1 MRKLLSQFQ
10 GDKAIWAYVILL
22 ALFSFM
28 PVFSASTNL
37 VHVVGTG
44 SIIGLLFKHFGHI
57 FVGIVIIFF
66 VHRIPFDRLK
76 FIAPIAWIP
85 VTALLIITSL
95 QGMMIG
101 GANASRWLKIPLL
114 NISFQPSSLGWIAL
128 IAYVSWFL
136 WRFADEKYSFGWSLL
151 WLGVPMAFIVGPIL
165 PSNLSTAAIILFTI
179 ALLLFVGKYPTKYMA
194 KIIAAGAIMIVFA
207 IGMFKAFPDLAPSR
221 YKTWEARFSRFGSE
235 DKDEDR
241 YQIENAKIAIAQGQM
256 FGVGPGKSVQKNFLP
271 QSSSDFIYA
280 IIVEEFG
287 FLGGITILI
296 VYVLLLLRFLVVSNR
311 APNLFGKYLAF
322 GLGFSIVF
330 QAFINM
336 GVAVEIFPT
345 TGQPLPLVS
354 SGGTSIW
361 MTCVSLGI
369 ILSISRKEDQ
379 VKAQLADQERK
390 QEEFKRIL
398 EEQQLEED
406 AALDKDSED
415 NPIFAVLK
423 K

>member
-10 GDKAIWAYVILL
+10 GDKAIWAYVVLL

-44 SIIGLLFKHFGHI
+44 SIVGLLFKHFGHI

-66 VHRIPFDRLK
+66 VHRFPFDRLK

-85 VTALLIITSL
+85 VAALLYITAA

-136 WRFADEKYSFGWSLL
+136 WRFADEKYTFKWSLL
-151 WLGVPMAFIVGPIL
+151 WLGGPIIAVVIPIL
-165 PSNLSTAAIILFTI
+165 PSNLSTAVIILFTLG
-179 ALLLFVGKYPTKYMA
+179 LLMYVGRYPMKYMA
-194 KIIAAGAIMIVFA
+194 KIIAIAAITIALA
-207 IGMFKAFPDLAPSR
+207 IGMFKAFPDTAPSR
-221 YKTWEARFSRFGSE
+221 YKTWEARFARFGST
-235 DKDEDR
+235 DKEEDR
-241 YQIENAKIAIAQGQM
+241 YQIDNAKIAIAQGQM
-256 FGVGPGKSVQKNFLP
+256 LGVGPGKSVQKNFLP

-287 FLGGITILI
+287 FLGGIAILL
-296 VYVLLLLRFLVVSNR
+296 VYILLLFRFLVVSNK

-322 GLGFSIVF
+322 GLGFSIIF

-379 VKAQLADQERK
+379 VKQQLADRERK
-390 QEEFKRIL
+390 QEEFKQLL
-398 EEQQLEED
+398 EEQELATDGETE
-406 AALDKDSED
+406 ED
-415 NPIFAVLK
+415 NPMRAVLNK
-423 K
+423 

>member
-10 GDKAIWAYVILL
+10 GDKAIWAYVVLL

-76 FIAPIAWIP
+76 YLAPIAWVP
-85 VTALLIITSL
+85 VSALLLITAA

-128 IAYVSWFL
+128 IAYISWFL
-136 WRFADEKYSFGWSLL
+136 WRFADEKYTFGWSLL
-151 WLGVPMAFIVGPIL
+151 WLGVPTLCIIGPVL

-179 ALLLFVGKYPTKYMA
+179 GLLLFVGKYPTKYMT
-194 KIIAAGAIMIVFA
+194 KIITACVILVALA
-207 IGMFKAFPDLAPSR
+207 IGTFKAFPDTAPSR

-287 FLGGITILI
+287 FLGGISILI
-296 VYVLLLLRFLVVSNR
+296 VYILLLFRFLVVSNK

-322 GLGFSIVF
+322 GLGFSIIF

-379 VKAQLADQERK
+379 VKEQLANQEKK

-398 EEQQLEED
+398 EEQQAEED
-406 AALDKDSED
+406 IKNENDSDD
-415 NPIFAVLK
+415 NPIYAVLNK
-423 K
+423 

>member
-10 GDKAIWAYVILL
+10 GDKAIWAYVVLL

-44 SIIGLLFKHFGHI
+44 SIVGLLFKHFGHI

-76 FIAPIAWIP
+76 FIAPIAWVP
-85 VTALLIITSL
+85 VAALLYITAA

-136 WRFADEKYSFGWSLL
+136 WRFADEKYTFSWSLL
-151 WLGVPMAFIVGPIL
+151 WLGLPIVAVVLPIL
-165 PSNLSTAAIILFTI
+165 PSNLSTAVIILFTLG
-179 ALLLFVGKYPTKYMA
+179 LLMYVGRYPMKYMA
-194 KIIAAGAIMIVFA
+194 KIIAIGAITIALAV
-207 IGMFKAFPDLAPSR
+207 GMFKAFPDMAPSR
-221 YKTWEARFSRFGSE
+221 YKTWEARFARFGSD

-241 YQIENAKIAIAQGQM
+241 YQIDNAKIAIAQGQM
-256 FGVGPGKSVQKNFLP
+256 LGVGPGKSVQKNFLP

-287 FLGGITILI
+287 FVGGIAILLGYI
-296 VYVLLLLRFLVVSNR
+296 LLLFRFLVVSNK

-322 GLGFSIVF
+322 GLGFSIIF

-369 ILSISRKEDQ
+369 ILSISRKEEQ
-379 VKAQLADQERK
+379 VKQQLADRERK
-390 QEEFKRIL
+390 QEAFKQLL
-398 EEQQLEED
+398 EEQELATDEETED
-406 AALDKDSED
+406 D
-415 NPIFAVLK
+415 NPMRAVLK

>member
-10 GDKAIWAYVILL
+10 GDKAIWAYVVLL

-44 SIIGLLFKHFGHI
+44 SIVGLLFKHFGHI

-76 FIAPIAWIP
+76 FIAPIAWVP
-85 VTALLIITSL
+85 VAALLYITAA
-95 QGMMIG
+95 QGMLIG

-136 WRFADEKYSFGWSLL
+136 WRFADEKYTFSWSLL
-151 WLGVPMAFIVGPIL
+151 WLGLPIVAVVLPIL
-165 PSNLSTAAIILFTI
+165 PSNLSTAVIILFTLG
-179 ALLLFVGKYPTKYMA
+179 LLMYVGRYPMKYMA
-194 KIIAAGAIMIVFA
+194 KIIAIGAITIALAV
-207 IGMFKAFPDLAPSR
+207 GMFKAFPDMAPSR
-221 YKTWEARFSRFGSE
+221 YKTWEARFARFGSD

-241 YQIENAKIAIAQGQM
+241 YQIDNAKIAIAQGQM
-256 FGVGPGKSVQKNFLP
+256 LGVGPGKSVQKNFLP

-287 FLGGITILI
+287 FVGGIAILLGYI
-296 VYVLLLLRFLVVSNR
+296 LLLFRFLVVSNK

-322 GLGFSIVF
+322 GLGFSIIF

-369 ILSISRKEDQ
+369 ILSISRKEEQ
-379 VKAQLADQERK
+379 VKQQLADRERK
-390 QEEFKRIL
+390 QEAFKQLL
-398 EEQQLEED
+398 EEQELATDEETED
-406 AALDKDSED
+406 D
-415 NPIFAVLK
+415 NPMRAVLNK
-423 K
+423 

>member
-10 GDKAIWAYVILL
+10 GDKAIWAYVVLL

-44 SIIGLLFKHFGHI
+44 SIVGLLFKHFGHI

-76 FIAPIAWIP
+76 FIAPIAWVP
-85 VTALLIITSL
+85 VAALLYITAA

-136 WRFADEKYSFGWSLL
+136 WRFADEKYTFSWSLL
-151 WLGVPMAFIVGPIL
+151 WLGLPIVAVVLPIL
-165 PSNLSTAAIILFTI
+165 PSNLSTAVSILFTLG
-179 ALLLFVGKYPTKYMA
+179 LLMYVGRYPMKYMA
-194 KIIAAGAIMIVFA
+194 KIIAIGAITIALAV
-207 IGMFKAFPDLAPSR
+207 GMFKAFPDMAPSR
-221 YKTWEARFSRFGSE
+221 YKTWEARFARFGSD

-241 YQIENAKIAIAQGQM
+241 YQIDNAKIAIAQGQM
-256 FGVGPGKSVQKNFLP
+256 LGVGPGKSVQKNFLP

-287 FLGGITILI
+287 FVGGIAILLGYI
-296 VYVLLLLRFLVVSNR
+296 LLLFRFLVVSNK

-322 GLGFSIVF
+322 GLGFSIIF

-369 ILSISRKEDQ
+369 ILSISRKEEQ
-379 VKAQLADQERK
+379 VKQQLADRERK
-390 QEEFKRIL
+390 QEAFKQLL
-398 EEQQLEED
+398 EEQELATDEETED
-406 AALDKDSED
+406 D
-415 NPIFAVLK
+415 NPMRAVLNK
-423 K
+423 

>member
-10 GDKAIWAYVILL
+10 GDKAIWAYVVLL

-44 SIIGLLFKHFGHI
+44 TIVGLLFKHFGHI

-66 VHRIPFDRLK
+66 IHRIPFDRLK

-85 VTALLIITSL
+85 VTALLVITSL

-128 IAYVSWFL
+128 IAYISWFL
-136 WRFADEKYSFGWSLL
+136 WRFADEKYTFGWSLL
-151 WLGVPMAFIVGPIL
+151 WLGVPIGAIVLPIL

-179 ALLLFVGKYPTKYMA
+179 ALLLYVGKYPIKYMA
-194 KIIAAGAIMIVFA
+194 KIIAAGAIVIVVA
-207 IGMFKAFPDLAPSR
+207 IGMFKAFPDMAPSR
-221 YKTWEARFSRFGSE
+221 YKTWEARFDRFGSE

-241 YQIENAKIAIAQGQM
+241 YQIDNAKIAIAQGQM

-287 FLGGITILI
+287 FLGGISILI
-296 VYVLLLLRFLVVSNR
+296 VYVLLLFRFLVVSR
-311 APNLFGKYLAF
+311 KAPNLFGKYLAF
-322 GLGFSIVF
+322 GLGFSIIF

-369 ILSISRKEDQ
+369 ILSISRKEEQ
-379 VKAQLADQERK
+379 VKQQQADRERK
-390 QEEFKRIL
+390 QEEFRQLL
-398 EEQQLEED
+398 EEQEASFEE
-406 AALDKDSED
+406 DSED
-415 NPIFAVLK
+415 NPMRAVLNK
-423 K
+423 

>member
-10 GDKAIWAYVILL
+10 GDKAIWAYVVLL

-44 SIIGLLFKHFGHI
+44 SIVGLLFKHFGHI

-76 FIAPIAWIP
+76 FIAPIAWVP
-85 VTALLIITSL
+85 VAALLYITAA

-136 WRFADEKYSFGWSLL
+136 WRFADEKYTFSWSLL
-151 WLGVPMAFIVGPIL
+151 WLGLPIVAVVLPIL
-165 PSNLSTAAIILFTI
+165 PSNLSTAVIILFTLG
-179 ALLLFVGKYPTKYMA
+179 LLMYVGRYPMKYMA
-194 KIIAAGAIMIVFA
+194 KIIAIGAITIA
-207 IGMFKAFPDLAPSR
+207 IAVGMFKAFPDMAPSR
-221 YKTWEARFSRFGSE
+221 YKTWEARFARFGSD

-241 YQIENAKIAIAQGQM
+241 YQIDNAKIAIAQGQM
-256 FGVGPGKSVQKNFLP
+256 LGVGPGKSVQKNFLP

-287 FLGGITILI
+287 FVGGIAILLGYI
-296 VYVLLLLRFLVVSNR
+296 LLLFRFLVVSNK

-322 GLGFSIVF
+322 GLGFSIIF

-369 ILSISRKEDQ
+369 ILSISRKEEQ
-379 VKAQLADQERK
+379 VKQQLADRERK
-390 QEEFKRIL
+390 QEAFKQLL
-398 EEQQLEED
+398 EEQELATDEETED
-406 AALDKDSED
+406 D
-415 NPIFAVLK
+415 NPMRAVLNK
-423 K
+423 

>member
-10 GDKAIWAYVILL
+10 GDKAIWAYVVLL

-44 SIIGLLFKHFGHI
+44 SIVGLLFKHFGHI

-76 FIAPIAWIP
+76 FIAPIAWVP
-85 VTALLIITSL
+85 VAALLYITAA

-136 WRFADEKYSFGWSLL
+136 WRFADEKYTFSWSLL
-151 WLGVPMAFIVGPIL
+151 WLGLPIVAVVLPIL
-165 PSNLSTAAIILFTI
+165 PSNLSTAVIILFTLG
-179 ALLLFVGKYPTKYMA
+179 LLMYVGRYPMKYMA
-194 KIIAAGAIMIVFA
+194 KIIAIVAITIALA
-207 IGMFKAFPDLAPSR
+207 IGMFKAFPDMAPSR
-221 YKTWEARFSRFGSE
+221 YKTWEARFARFGSD

-241 YQIENAKIAIAQGQM
+241 YQIDNAKIAIAQGQM
-256 FGVGPGKSVQKNFLP
+256 LGVGPGKSVQKNFLP

-287 FLGGITILI
+287 FVGGIAILLGYI
-296 VYVLLLLRFLVVSNR
+296 LLLFRFLVVSNK

-322 GLGFSIVF
+322 GLGFSIIF

-369 ILSISRKEDQ
+369 ILSISRKEEQ
-379 VKAQLADQERK
+379 VKQQLADRERK
-390 QEEFKRIL
+390 QEAFKQLL
-398 EEQQLEED
+398 EEQELATDEETED
-406 AALDKDSED
+406 D
-415 NPIFAVLK
+415 NPMRAVLNK
-423 K
+423 

>member
-1 MRKLLSQFQ
+1 MTK
-10 GDKAIWAYVILL
+10 
-22 ALFSFM
+22 
-28 PVFSASTNL
+28 
-37 VHVVGTG
+37 
-44 SIIGLLFKHFGHI
+44 IIT
-57 FVGIVIIFF
+57 
-66 VHRIPFDRLK
+66 
-76 FIAPIAWIP
+76 AC
-85 VTALLIITSL
+85 ALLV
-95 QGMMIG
+95 
-101 GANASRWLKIPLL
+101 
-114 NISFQPSSLGWIAL
+114 AL
-128 IAYVSWFL
+128 
-136 WRFADEKYSFGWSLL
+136 
-151 WLGVPMAFIVGPIL
+151 
-165 PSNLSTAAIILFTI
+165 
-179 ALLLFVGKYPTKYMA
+179 
-194 KIIAAGAIMIVFA
+194 A
-207 IGMFKAFPDLAPSR
+207 IGSFKAFPDMAPSR
-221 YKTWEARFSRFGSE
+221 YQTWEARFSRFGSQ

-287 FLGGITILI
+287 FLGGISILV
-296 VYVLLLLRFLVVSNR
+296 VYILLLFRFLVVSNK

-379 VKAQLADQERK
+379 VKEQLVNQEKK

-398 EEQQLEED
+398 EEQQSEED
-406 AALDKDSED
+406 LKNENDSDD
-415 NPIFAVLK
+415 NPIYAVLNK
-423 K
+423 

>member
-10 GDKAIWAYVILL
+10 GDKAIWAYVVLL

-44 SIIGLLFKHFGHI
+44 SIVGLLFKHFGHI

-76 FIAPIAWIP
+76 FIAPIAWVP
-85 VTALLIITSL
+85 VAALLYITAA

-136 WRFADEKYSFGWSLL
+136 WRFADEKYTFSWSLL
-151 WLGVPMAFIVGPIL
+151 WLGLPIVAVVLPIL
-165 PSNLSTAAIILFTI
+165 PSNLSTAVIILFTLG
-179 ALLLFVGKYPTKYMA
+179 LLMYVGRYPMKYMA
-194 KIIAAGAIMIVFA
+194 KIIAIGAITIALAV
-207 IGMFKAFPDLAPSR
+207 GMFKAFPDMAPSR
-221 YKTWEARFSRFGSE
+221 YKTWEARFARFGSD

-241 YQIENAKIAIAQGQM
+241 YQIDNAKIAIAQGQM
-256 FGVGPGKSVQKNFLP
+256 LGVGPGKSVQKNFLP

-287 FLGGITILI
+287 FVGGIAILLGYI
-296 VYVLLLLRFLVVSNR
+296 LLLFRFLVVSNK

-322 GLGFSIVF
+322 GLGFSIIF

-369 ILSISRKEDQ
+369 ILSISRKEEQ
-379 VKAQLADQERK
+379 VKQQLADRERK
-390 QEEFKRIL
+390 QEAFKQLL
-398 EEQQLEED
+398 EEQELATDEETED
-406 AALDKDSED
+406 D
-415 NPIFAVLK
+415 NPMRAVLNK
-423 K
+423 

>member
-10 GDKAIWAYVILL
+10 GDKAIWAYVVLL

-44 SIIGLLFKHFGHI
+44 SIVGLLFKHFGHI

-76 FIAPIAWIP
+76 FIAPIAWVP
-85 VTALLIITSL
+85 VAALLYITAA

-136 WRFADEKYSFGWSLL
+136 WRFADEKYTFSWSLL
-151 WLGVPMAFIVGPIL
+151 WLGLPIVAVVLPIL
-165 PSNLSTAAIILFTI
+165 PSNLSTAVIILFTLG
-179 ALLLFVGKYPTKYMA
+179 LLMYVGRYPMKYMA
-194 KIIAAGAIMIVFA
+194 KIIAIAAITIALA
-207 IGMFKAFPDLAPSR
+207 IGMFKAFPDMAPSR
-221 YKTWEARFSRFGSE
+221 YKTWEARFARFGSD

-241 YQIENAKIAIAQGQM
+241 YQIDNAKIAIAQGQM
-256 FGVGPGKSVQKNFLP
+256 LGVGPGKSVQKNFLP

-287 FLGGITILI
+287 FVGGIAILLGYI
-296 VYVLLLLRFLVVSNR
+296 LLLFRFLVVSNK

-322 GLGFSIVF
+322 GLGFSIIF

-369 ILSISRKEDQ
+369 ILSISRKEEQ
-379 VKAQLADQERK
+379 VKQQLADRERK
-390 QEEFKRIL
+390 QEAFKQLL
-398 EEQQLEED
+398 EEQELATDEETED
-406 AALDKDSED
+406 D
-415 NPIFAVLK
+415 NPMRAVLNK
-423 K
+423 

>member
-10 GDKAIWAYVILL
+10 GDKAIWAYVVLL

-44 SIIGLLFKHFGHI
+44 STVGLLFKHFGHI

-76 FIAPIAWIP
+76 FIAPIAWVP
-85 VTALLIITSL
+85 VAALLYITAA

-136 WRFADEKYSFGWSLL
+136 WRFADEKYTFSWSLL
-151 WLGVPMAFIVGPIL
+151 WLGLPIVAVVLPIL
-165 PSNLSTAAIILFTI
+165 PSNLSTAVIILFTLG
-179 ALLLFVGKYPTKYMA
+179 LLMYVGRYPMKYMA
-194 KIIAAGAIMIVFA
+194 KIIAIAAITIALA
-207 IGMFKAFPDLAPSR
+207 IGMFKAFPDMAPSR
-221 YKTWEARFSRFGSE
+221 YKTWEARFARFGSD

-241 YQIENAKIAIAQGQM
+241 YQIDNAKIAIAQGQM
-256 FGVGPGKSVQKNFLP
+256 LGVGPGKSVQKNFLP

-287 FLGGITILI
+287 FVGGIAILLGYI
-296 VYVLLLLRFLVVSNR
+296 LLLFRFLVVSNK

-322 GLGFSIVF
+322 GLGFSIIF

-369 ILSISRKEDQ
+369 ILSISRKEEQ
-379 VKAQLADQERK
+379 VKQQLADRERK
-390 QEEFKRIL
+390 QEAFKQLL
-398 EEQQLEED
+398 EEQELATDEETED
-406 AALDKDSED
+406 D
-415 NPIFAVLK
+415 NPMRAVLNK
-423 K
+423 

>member
-44 SIIGLLFKHFGHI
+44 SIIGLLFKHFAHI
-57 FVGIVIIFF
+57 FVGIVIIFV

-76 FIAPIAWIP
+76 YAAPVAWAAAS
-85 VTALLIITSL
+85 VLLLITAA

-101 GANASRWLKIPLL
+101 GANASRWLKIPLVNL
-114 NISFQPSSLGWIAL
+114 SFQPSSLGWIAL

-136 WRFADEKYSFGWSLL
+136 WRFADEKYSFGWSLA
-151 WLGVPMAFIVGPIL
+151 WLGIPTLAVVGPIL
-165 PSNLSTAAIILFTI
+165 PSNLSTAVIIMFTV
-179 ALLLFVGKYPTKYMA
+179 ALVLYVGKYPIKYMA
-194 KIIAAGAIMIVFA
+194 KIIAMGAITIALA
-207 IGMFKAFPDLAPSR
+207 IGMFKAFPDMAPSR
-221 YKTWEARFSRFGSE
+221 YTTWEARFSRFGST

-241 YQIENAKIAIAQGQM
+241 YQIDNAKIAIAQGQM

-287 FLGGITILI
+287 FFGGIAILFLYI
-296 VYVLLLLRFLVVSNR
+296 LLLLRFLVVSNR

-322 GLGFSIVF
+322 GLGFSIIF
-330 QAFINM
+330 QAFVNM

-361 MTCVSLGI
+361 ITCVSIGI
-369 ILSISRKEDQ
+369 ILSISRKEEQ
-379 VKAQLADQERK
+379 VKQQLADQEKK

-398 EEQQLEED
+398 AEQQLAED
-406 AALDKDSED
+406 LKEDDTSHD

>member
-10 GDKAIWAYVILL
+10 GDKAIWAYVVLL

-44 SIIGLLFKHFGHI
+44 TIVGLLFKHFGHI
-57 FVGIVIIFF
+57 FVGIFIIFF
-66 VHRIPFDRLK
+66 IHRIPFDRLK
-76 FIAPIAWIP
+76 FIAPIAWLP

-128 IAYVSWFL
+128 IAYISWFL
-136 WRFADEKYSFGWSLL
+136 WRFADEKYTFGWSLL
-151 WLGVPMAFIVGPIL
+151 WLGVPIGAVVLPIF
-165 PSNLSTAAIILFTI
+165 PANLSTAAIILFTI
-179 ALLLFVGKYPTKYMA
+179 GLLLYVGKYPIKYMA
-194 KIIAAGAIMIVFA
+194 KIIAAGAILIVVA
-207 IGMFKAFPDLAPSR
+207 IGMFKAFPDMAPSR
-221 YKTWEARFSRFGSE
+221 YKTWEARFDRFGSE
-235 DKDEDR
+235 DKNEDR

-287 FLGGITILI
+287 FLGGMSILI
-296 VYVLLLLRFLVVSNR
+296 VYVLLLFRFLVVSNK
-311 APNLFGKYLAF
+311 APNLFGKYLSF

-369 ILSISRKEDQ
+369 ILSISRKEEQ
-379 VKAQLADQERK
+379 VKQQLADRERK
-390 QEEFKRIL
+390 QEEFKQLL
-398 EEQQLEED
+398 EEQDTITTEED
-406 AALDKDSED
+406 LGD
-415 NPIFAVLK
+415 NPMQAVLNK
-423 K
+423 

>member
-10 GDKAIWAYVILL
+10 GDKAIWAYVVLL

-44 SIIGLLFKHFGHI
+44 SIVGLLFKHFGHI

-76 FIAPIAWIP
+76 FIAPIAWVP
-85 VTALLIITSL
+85 VAALLYITAA

-136 WRFADEKYSFGWSLL
+136 WRFADEKYTFSWSLL
-151 WLGVPMAFIVGPIL
+151 WLGLPIVAVVLPIL
-165 PSNLSTAAIILFTI
+165 PSNLSTAVIILFTLG
-179 ALLLFVGKYPTKYMA
+179 LLMYVGRYPMKYMA
-194 KIIAAGAIMIVFA
+194 KIIAIAAITIALAV
-207 IGMFKAFPDLAPSR
+207 GMFKAFPDMAPSR
-221 YKTWEARFSRFGSE
+221 YKTWEARFARFGSD

-241 YQIENAKIAIAQGQM
+241 YQIDNAKIAIAQGQM
-256 FGVGPGKSVQKNFLP
+256 LGVGPGKSVQKNFLP

-287 FLGGITILI
+287 FVGGIAILLGYI
-296 VYVLLLLRFLVVSNR
+296 LLLFRFLVVSNK

-322 GLGFSIVF
+322 GLGFSIIF

-369 ILSISRKEDQ
+369 ILSISRKEEQ
-379 VKAQLADQERK
+379 VKQQLADRERK
-390 QEEFKRIL
+390 QEAFKQLL
-398 EEQQLEED
+398 EEQELATDEETED
-406 AALDKDSED
+406 D
-415 NPIFAVLK
+415 NPMRAVLNK
-423 K
+423 